1 MTLARLEVESLLSS
15 WGRGL
20 RASAKSPRTVDSY
33 TDSVRQFTAWC
44 DANGRPVDPAGQTRA
59 DVQDFVAHLI
69 DTRSVGTAGVR
80 YRSLRQWF
88 RWLAAED
95 EATDVMAGMTHP
107 KLAASPV
114 PVIADAD
121 LRALLEATQKA
132 RGFLERRDHAILRV
146 LIDTGMRRGEL
157 ADLVVHD
164 LDLDTG
170 VILVQRS
177 KTGTGRLVPI
187 GAKANAA
194 LDRYLRIRGKHRDAA
209 KPNLWLGIH
218 GPLTGEGV
226 RQMLLTRCR
235 QAGIPPIHPHQFRHT
250 SAHRWLSLG
259 GQEQDLAR
267 IAGWTPGS
275 AMLGRYGASAAAER
289 ARVAHQRI
297 APGDSL

>member
-1 MTLARLEVESLLSS
+1 MTLVRLEVESLLSS
-15 WGRGL
+15 WARGM
-20 RASAKSPRTVDSY
+20 RAAAKSPRTIESY
-33 TDSVRQFTAWC
+33 TEAVRQFTAWC
-44 DANGRPVDPAGQTRA
+44 DHNGRPVDPAGQKRA
-59 DVQDFVAHLI
+59 DVEDFVAHLI
-69 DTRSVGTAGVR
+69 DTRSIGTAGVR

-88 RWLAAED
+88 KWLAAED
-95 EATDVMAGMTHP
+95 EAEDVMVGMAHP
-107 KLAASPV
+107 KLATSTV

-121 LRALLEATQKA
+121 LRALLEATK
-132 RGFLERRDHAILRV
+132 GKEFLQRRDHAILRV

-157 ADLVVHD
+157 ATLTLADV
-164 LDLDTG
+164 DLDTA
-170 VILVQRS
+170 VLLVRRS

-187 GAKANAA
+187 GAKADAA
-194 LDRYLRIRGKHRDAA
+194 LDRYMRVRGKHRDAA

-226 RQMLLTRCR
+226 RQMLLARCR
-235 QAGIPPIHPHQFRHT
+235 QAGIAPVHPHQFRHT
-250 SAHRWLSLG
+250 SAHRWLALG

-289 ARVAHQRI
+289 ARAAHQRI